1 MENQEIV
8 KVANV
13 KVNFTVI
20 GNNIIQDERL
30 SIESRFILIYLRH
43 LPSDWVCNKSDI
55 QKRLKIG
62 RRIVD
67 RCFEELHKVGYL
79 VQVDM
84 VQSGSLFTTKGYL
97 AYPYSIYEE
106 PITLYSTDVQNVQRQ
121 TESPI
126 TKELSDVQ
134 NVQRSDST
142 DVQNVQLLNTN
153 NINNIYTTNPSSNS
167 FPTNQ
172 GNENQDEHS
181 RGGGGEPEAAPKK
194 FVKPTIAEI
203 AEFVSTKYPQASK
216 TSVESFAERFW
227 SHYENKDWSYGK
239 KQKMKHWKLA
249 LPQWKETIQKEL
261 LNESSPFM
269 GKLNATIQTTKP
281 NLKFN
286 IK

>member
-20 GNNIIQDERL
+20 GNNIIQDEGL

-43 LPSDWVCNKSDI
+43 LPSDWICNKSDI

-67 RCFEELHKVGYL
+67 RCFDELYKAGYL

-84 VQSGSLFTTKGYL
+84 VHSGSLFTTKGYL

-121 TESPI
+121 NDNTSI
-126 TKELSDVQ
+126 TQNPFDVQ

-153 NINNIYTTNPSSNS
+153 SNNIITKNKKQNRGNTIEERRQWLSKGLEPFLEKYGKDMLHS
-167 FPTNQ
+167 FYVWWTEPNDSGSKLRMDKEEFFNIPGRLATWHSRSETRGKFAAPAARPAVPASQ
-172 GNENQDEHS
+172 SPMANQDNHS
-181 RGGGGEPEAAPKK
+181 NYADYVAWCERNNVTPDPERP
-194 FVKPTIAEI
+194 
-203 AEFVSTKYPQASK
+203 
-216 TSVESFAERFW
+216 
-227 SHYENKDWSYGK
+227 
-239 KQKMKHWKLA
+239 
-249 LPQWKETIQKEL
+249 
-261 LNESSPFM
+261 
-269 GKLNATIQTTKP
+269 
-281 NLKFN
+281 
-286 IK
+286 